1 MPGKRAKILL
11 VEDEPDLGDLLAM
24 SLKMAGY
31 DAEFV
36 TDAATARRRLDG
48 LRYDLV
54 ISDWRL
60 PDGDGLALVDHAA
73 SLGAKTMIISAYL
86 FQMSDAPQRHEY
98 LMKPMRPRE
107 FAAAVA
113 RLLDV
118 NLV

>member
-1 MPGKRAKILL
+1 MREKRSKILV
-11 VEDEPDLGDLLAM
+11 VEDEPDLGELLAT

-31 DAEFV
+31 EVDFV
-36 TDAATARRRLDG
+36 TDAATGRRRLESI
-48 LRYDLV
+48 RYDLV

-73 SLGAKTMIISAYL
+73 DLGAKTMIISAYL
-86 FQMSDAPQRHEY
+86 FQISDAPQRHEY
-98 LMKPMRPRE
+98 MMKPMRPRE

-118 NLV
+118 SLA